1 MSTNPDIAVRW
12 PSGLVGP
19 LPSLVWGAPCEP
31 PTGLGHATSALGP
44 IARVAGLELDATLV
58 FELDRLVRVEL
69 RGALDGLA
77 LAALGCSP
85 DNLVDEGYHRL
96 ASGGTRVDVDALDG
110 LVILEQEL
118 P

>member
-1 MSTNPDIAVRW
+1 MSSDPDTSVRW
-12 PSGLVGP
+12 PSGLAVALPP
-19 LPSLVWGAPCEP
+19 LAWGAPREP
-31 PTGLGHATSALGP
+31 PTGLAHATRALGP
-44 IARVAGLELDATLV
+44 IARVAGLELEATLV
-58 FELDRLVRVEL
+58 FELDRLVRIEL